1 MSKLDQVINGRPTQR
16 PLNRDEQKQMF
27 ETMQKQYG
35 FVRPDEAVKKP
46 SAPQFPIQPIKD
58 IQQPPDQQLEIF
70 RQRLQEYGMP
80 FEQEAKKVET
90 HLEENKT
97 TTTIK
102 QFYCSHI
109 YNPVRVSFM
118 GMPMRYKICSKC
130 GLVK

>member
-1 MSKLDQVINGRPTQR
+1 MSDQVINGRPTQK
-16 PLNRDEQKQMF
+16 PLNREEQKQMF
-27 ETMQKQYG
+27 EAMQQQYG
-35 FVRPDEAVKKP
+35 FKKEVQKVQE
-46 SAPQFPIQPIKD
+46 PQFPIQPVKD
-58 IQQPPDQQLEIF
+58 IPPTADQQLEGF
-70 RQRLQEYGMP
+70 KQRLLEYGIQP
-80 FEQEAKKVET
+80 LQEEAKKVES

-102 QFYCSHI
+102 QFYCIHT